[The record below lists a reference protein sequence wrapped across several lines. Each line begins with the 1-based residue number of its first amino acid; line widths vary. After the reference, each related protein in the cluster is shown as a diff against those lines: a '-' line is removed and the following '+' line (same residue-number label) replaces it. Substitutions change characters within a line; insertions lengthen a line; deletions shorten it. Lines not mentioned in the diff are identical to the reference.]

1 MAGNGTPFL
10 EKMGLIDRRW
20 IFLLIGLAV
29 FIPLLAPIGLPVI
42 TTPTT
47 QDVYDAVDAIP
58 PGSTVLVSFEY
69 GPSTQPE
76 IEPMGIALLR
86 QLFRKKEKVVA
97 MALWP
102 DGQFMSTRVLEM
114 IADQEFGLKWGVD
127 YVNLGYRPGNEAV
140 IKGIAKELRA
150 NYNSDTRGN
159 LVDDLP
165 IMEGIYKVK
174 DFDFI
179 FSLSAGY
186 PGTVE
191 WVLYAA
197 DPYHIPMS
205 SGVTAIQ
212 VNEVIPYVKGGQIK
226 GILAGM
232 SGAAEYETLVEKGKA
247 TVFMDAQSVAHFLIV
262 LFIVI
267 GNVSFL
273 VMQRRRTG

>member
-1 MAGNGTPFL
+1 MAANTSFL
-10 EKMGLIDRRW
+10 EKMGQIDRRW
-20 IFLLIGLAV
+20 IFLFIALSV
-29 FIPLLAPIGLPVI
+29 FIPLKLPIGLPVV

-47 QDVYDAVDAIP
+47 EDVYNAVDSIP
-58 PGSTVLVSFEY
+58 AGSTVLISFEY

-76 IEPMGIALLR
+76 IEPMGIALLH
-86 QLFRKKEKVVA
+86 QLFRNKQKVVA

-102 DGQFMSTRVLEM
+102 DGQFMSTRVLEQV
-114 IADQEFGLKWGVD
+114 ADQQYGLEWGVD
-127 YVNLGYRPGNEAV
+127 YVNLGFRPGAEAV

-150 NYNSDTRGN
+150 NYNNDTRGTSIE
-159 LVDDLP
+159 DLP
-165 IMEGIYKVK
+165 IMNGIYKVA

-212 VNEVIPYVKGGQIK
+212 VNEVLPYVKAGQIQ
-226 GILAGM
+226 GVLAGM
-232 SGAAEYETLVEKGKA
+232 SGAAEYETLVEAGDA
-247 TVFMDAQSVAHFLIV
+247 TRFMDAQSIAHILIV

-267 GNVSFL
+267 GNISFL
-273 VMQRRRTG
+273 VMRRRQTT

>member
-1 MAGNGTPFL
+1 MAANTSFL
-10 EKMGLIDRRW
+10 EKMGQIDRRW
-20 IFLLIGLAV
+20 IFLFIALSV
-29 FIPLLAPIGLPVI
+29 FIPLKLPIGLPVV

-47 QDVYDAVDAIP
+47 EDVYNAVDSIP
-58 PGSTVLVSFEY
+58 AGSTVLISFEY

-76 IEPMGIALLR
+76 IEPMGIALLH
-86 QLFRKKEKVVA
+86 QLFRNKQKVVA

-102 DGQFMSTRVLEM
+102 DGQFMSTRVLEQV
-114 IADQEFGLKWGVD
+114 ADQQYGLEWGVD
-127 YVNLGYRPGNEAV
+127 YVNLGFRPGAEAV

-150 NYNSDTRGN
+150 NYNNDTRGTSIE
-159 LVDDLP
+159 DLP
-165 IMEGIYKVK
+165 IMNGIYKVA

-212 VNEVIPYVKGGQIK
+212 VNEVLPYVKAGQIQ
-226 GILAGM
+226 GVLAGM
-232 SGAAEYETLVEKGKA
+232 SGAASGAVKSRLMTA
-247 TVFMDAQSVAHFLIV
+247 S
-262 LFIVI
+262 
-267 GNVSFL
+267 SF
-273 VMQRRRTG
+273 QPKR